1 MSFHENKEVY
11 AKFSQEDRLCHLR
24 IHHILWKQCVF
35 TLGFFLMFTK
45 YVTIQCITIDIFW
58 MDVWLDNS
66 ATSTSDID

>member
-11 AKFSQEDRLCHLR
+11 VKFSEEDRLCHLG

-35 TLGFFLMFTK
+35 IVEFFLMFTK